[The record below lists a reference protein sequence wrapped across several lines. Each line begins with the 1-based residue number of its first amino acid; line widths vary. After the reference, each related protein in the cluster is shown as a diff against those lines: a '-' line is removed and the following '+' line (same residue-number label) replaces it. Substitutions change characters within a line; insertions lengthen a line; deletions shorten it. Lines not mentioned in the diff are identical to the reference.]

1 MPGVNV
7 NAAELLDLQFRA
19 VVIRASDKINWAA
32 TTEESSMRTKL
43 LAVLLMIL
51 ASSYALTS
59 CGSSAGRGAAAG
71 AVGGAVVGGPVG
83 AAVGAVGG
91 AIIGGAVGEKD
102 AARYGTVP
110 EGGYPVG
117 RLSKTPGFVYSPYTD
132 QLYDVREA
140 PKGSL
145 ILDRD
150 ANKLFRRP

>member
-1 MPGVNV
+1 
-7 NAAELLDLQFRA
+7 
-19 VVIRASDKINWAA
+19 
-32 TTEESSMRTKL
+32 MRTKL
-43 LAVLLMIL
+43 LAAALLIL

-102 AARYGTVP
+102 AARYGSVP
-110 EGGYPVG
+110 DGGYPLG
-117 RLSKTPGFVYSPYTD
+117 RTSETPGFVYSPYTD
-132 QLYDVREA
+132 RLYDVREA